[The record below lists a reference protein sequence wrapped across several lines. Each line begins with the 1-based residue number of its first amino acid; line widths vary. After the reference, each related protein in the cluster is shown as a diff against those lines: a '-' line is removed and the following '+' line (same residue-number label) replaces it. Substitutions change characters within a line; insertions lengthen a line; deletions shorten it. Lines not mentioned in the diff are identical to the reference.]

1 MSLTVQTNALRTAL
15 SSLSKVSAS
24 KLALPVLACVHLTA
38 KTFQGLILE
47 ATDLEMGLRIY
58 TPGADDDLNIA
69 VPAKTLAEVVAAAG
83 EETLKLSIE
92 DGQLLIVGKGIK
104 SRIAIQ
110 DAGEYPSLPYCEHSA
125 VTLAANLLKLTLKK
139 IVIATS
145 NDLARPALASIQIA
159 QADAKIT
166 FAAADGFRL
175 AVQEVNGTLDLPGD
189 QKSFCVPA
197 SAVRK
202 LIPMLPDDNQDIAIT
217 VNEQVSQVGFSWPGF
232 DVFISLTESKFP
244 DWKQIIPIN
253 FKHTISLSADFPQA
267 VKRAEV
273 FGRLGGH
280 LVSIAP
286 SAEGAVVRGFKDD
299 SGESRTVLEGVVM
312 PFSLG
317 LNAIFLAQGLEAIG
331 VTAGVHLH
339 LNTSNAPAMLTNGS
353 RDYVYLIMPML
364 INETT
369 QAAEAAE
376 KSVAAESQA

>member
-47 ATDLEMGLRIY
+47 ATDLEMGVRIY
-58 TPGADDDLNIA
+58 NPGADDDLNIA

-92 DGQLLIVGKGIK
+92 DGQLLIAGKGIK

-110 DAGEYPSLPYCEHSA
+110 DAGDYPSLPSCEHSA
-125 VTLAANLLKLTLKK
+125 VTLAANLLKLALKK

-145 NDLARPALASIQIA
+145 NDLARPALASVQIA

-175 AVQEVNGTLDLPGD
+175 AVQEINCTLNLPGD

-376 KSVAAESQA
+376 KSVAAEGQP